1 MDSEEIYKQAILF
14 RRWLHRHP
22 EVSTQEFQTQAFVI
36 DVLKEYKIPYK
47 TYGTG
52 IIATLGEGADCVALR
67 ADMDALR
74 VQEDTG
80 LPYCS
85 ETSGLMHACGHDMH
99 TAMLL
104 GAAIILKS
112 KEAEMGGTLKL
123 FFNRVK
129 KNVPEEQDYY
139 CLICWNLPYRK
150 PYSVSMYFPD
160 YRLDRSVYVREPFLL
175 LPIILF
181 LQWKEKG
188 HMRPCLSWGPIL
200 FWQLRP

>member
-85 ETSGLMHACGHDMH
+85 ETPGLMHACGHDMH

-104 GAAIILKS
+104 GAAIIFKS
-112 KEAEMGGTLKL
+112 KESELGGTLKL
-123 FFNRVK
+123 VFQPSEEKRPGGAKIIIASFAGTSRTESHIRSACISRITGWTDRYTSGSLFCFFR
-129 KNVPEEQDYY
+129 
-139 CLICWNLPYRK
+139 
-150 PYSVSMYFPD
+150 
-160 YRLDRSVYVREPFLL
+160 
-175 LPIILF
+175 
-181 LQWKEKG
+181 
-188 HMRPCLSWGPIL
+188 
-200 FWQLRP
+200 

>member
-85 ETSGLMHACGHDMH
+85 EIPGLMHACGHDMH

-104 GAAIILKS
+104 GAAIIFKS
-112 KEAEMGGTLKL
+112 KESELGGTLKL
-123 FFNRVK
+123 VFQPSEEKWDFSLEAGVADLHALEVYANHPAHQEIVK
-129 KNVPEEQDYY
+129 T
-139 CLICWNLPYRK
+139 LIAPVKVDRAC
-150 PYSVSMYFPD
+150 VD
-160 YRLDRSVYVREPFLL
+160 YRF
-175 LPIILF
+175 
-181 LQWKEKG
+181 
-188 HMRPCLSWGPIL
+188 
-200 FWQLRP
+200 

>member
-14 RRWLHRHP
+14 RRWLHRYP

-85 ETSGLMHACGHDMH
+85 ETPGLMHACGHDMH

-112 KEAEMGGTLKL
+112 KEAELGGTLKL
-123 FFNRVK
+123 VFQ
-129 KNVPEEQDYY
+129 PSEEKR
-139 CLICWNLPYRK
+139 PGGAR
-150 PYSVSMYFPD
+150 
-160 YRLDRSVYVREPFLL
+160 LL
-175 LPIILF
+175 LPHLLEPPVPKAIF
-181 LQWKEKG
+181 GQHVFPG
-188 HMRPCLSWGPIL
+188 FPV
-200 FWQLRP
+200 